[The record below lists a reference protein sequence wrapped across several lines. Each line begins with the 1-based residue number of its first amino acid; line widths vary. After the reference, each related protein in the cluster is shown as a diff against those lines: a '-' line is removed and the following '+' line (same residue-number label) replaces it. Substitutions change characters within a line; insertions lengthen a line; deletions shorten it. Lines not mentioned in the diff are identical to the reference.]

1 MRKSLL
7 ASAAFIM
14 TTAASMA
21 SATYLP
27 TGPQLNV
34 ALSTVTSGGW
44 TLCYAATLG
53 TPFGNDASALSG
65 CTGDRLMLAG
75 RATGSDTLLVLA
87 QTTKTDALF
96 DTGQN
101 TDQVHLSDGSGWY
114 YHPQWSWGFAPA
126 GESVFKFQ
134 CDEMS
139 GSGRMCIHTF
149 DWVGGYRI
157 NDNYDNGSAAF
168 EKLVF
173 TNSSSP
179 APEPASWALML
190 GGFGAIGGA
199 LRARRKT
206 AVSFG

>member
-114 YHPQWSWGFAPA
+114 YHPQYSWGFAPG
-126 GESVFKFQ
+126 GESVFKYQ
-134 CDEMS
+134 CDEQA

-149 DWVGGYRI
+149 DWVGGFRI
-157 NDNYDNGSAAF
+157 NDIYDNQTSNY

-179 APEPASWALML
+179 SPEPASWAMML

-206 AVSFG
+206 ALSFG

>member
-7 ASAAFIM
+7 ASAALVM

-21 SATYLP
+21 SAAYLP

-44 TLCYAATLG
+44 TLCYSATLA

-65 CTGDRLMLAG
+65 CTGSRLMLAG
-75 RATGSDTLLVLA
+75 RETGSDTLLVLA

-101 TDQVHLSDGSGWY
+101 NTQVHLSDGSDWY
-114 YHPQWSWGFAPA
+114 YHPQWSWGFAPGGA
-126 GESVFKFQ
+126 GVFKSE
-134 CDEMS
+134 CDVLS
-139 GSGRMCIHTF
+139 GSGRICIHTF
-149 DWVGGYRI
+149 NWVGGYRI
-157 NDNYDNGSAAF
+157 NDNYSNSATNF

-173 TNSSSP
+173 TNSSP

-199 LRARRKT
+199 LRARRKA
-206 AVSFG
+206 AVSFA